1 MFKRG
6 SFVVLR
12 LIGALLL
19 VGLMIGGGAMAYR
32 AGVAQGIAQAPAVAE
47 ALSKAP
53 ESGQS
58 LPVPAYGYGY
68 GYPVYGLRPHFGFFP
83 LGGIFGFILFTFLFF
98 GLLRLIFFR
107 PWAWHYAHMHGR
119 GPWKGYYG
127 RPWGPPPWAREDD
140 EGEAEPDAEA
150 KKEEA

>member
-1 MFKRG
+1 MFNNRG
-6 SFVVLR
+6 SFVLR

-47 ALSKAP
+47 ALSNAA

-68 GYPVYGLRPHFGFFP
+68 PYYGFRPHFGFFP
-83 LGGIFGFILFTFLFF
+83 FGGIFGFILFIFLFF
-98 GLLRLIFFR
+98 GLMRMIFFR
-107 PWAWHYAHMHGR
+107 RRAWHYGPVHGH
-119 GPWKGYYG
+119 GPWKGYG
-127 RPWGPPPWAREDD
+127 PWGPPPWVRED
-140 EGEAEPDAEA
+140 EEEEAEAE
-150 KKEEA
+150 KKDE